1 MTSYNPLSSDYYRA
15 GDMPF
20 NERCDLQFRSVSLPL
35 QDVQGMMRH
44 ILDCLGALKFRLD
57 EPETVV
63 EPHIIRIFADSLRML
78 MDHITGFEPIDNESA
93 VKFLLQSFPDE
104 NKRGDG
110 RQWLPLHW
118 AAAIHNSEIEHMEA
132 MITERPIQLVKGH
145 LHFDVAA
152 AAAAA
157 EEEAQRQATSFSKLR
172 PRDLHAKEDET
183 IPKDYKGLLP
193 LHLICSLR
201 HPRIDNVKKMIEMN
215 PTALKCPDHRG
226 WLPIHWCAYNNRH
239 IEIMQL
245 LIKAYSDGCYE
256 VNKKGKLPFQLA
268 AYNRYTFMMDILY
281 QENPDAINGL
291 DYNGN
296 SPLHD
301 AAKSL
306 NHEGVKKILSYN
318 PELNRVRNFKE
329 ELPIHKV
336 FSFIPTDG
344 DGKMESTIEQA
355 EKHESNGG
363 DEGTTGTGYKG
374 TKAPRRLFHRQLET
388 IKALLS
394 VSPEV
399 AALPDRYD
407 SLPLHLAVFHNS
419 PYEVIE
425 YIYNIYPSAAL
436 IKDNQGKLPIHY
448 VSNAQVKK
456 LLMKSSPPL
465 VKAGLTDTFSRF
477 IM

>member
-1 MTSYNPLSSDYYRA
+1 MTSYNPLSSDYYR
-15 GDMPF
+15 GVDVPL
-20 NERCDLQFRSVSLPL
+20 NDRVDIQFRAVSLPL

-44 ILDCLGALKFRLD
+44 ILDCLGALKVRLD
-57 EPETVV
+57 EPETIV
-63 EPHIIRIFADSLRML
+63 EPHLTRIFADSVRLL

-93 VKFLLQSFPDE
+93 IKFLLQSFPDD

-118 AAAIHNSEIEHMEA
+118 AAAVHNSEIDHMQA
-132 MITERPIQLVKGH
+132 MMIERPVQLVKGH
-145 LHFDVAA
+145 LHFDAA
-152 AAAAA
+152 TAAN
-157 EEEAQRQATSFSKLR
+157 EEDTLSRRQAQVV
-172 PRDLHAKEDET
+172 DET
-183 IPKDYKGLLP
+183 IPRDYKGLLP

-201 HPRIDNVKKMIEMN
+201 HPRIENVKKMIEMN

-245 LIKAYSDGCYE
+245 LIRAYSDGCYE
-256 VNKKGKLPFQLA
+256 SNKKGKLPFQLA
-268 AYNRYTFMMDILY
+268 AYNRYTFMLDILY
-281 QENPDAINGL
+281 QENPEAINGM

-296 SPLHD
+296 TPLHD

-344 DGKMESTIEQA
+344 DANPGIESTLEQA
-355 EKHESNGG
+355 EKHENGIG
-363 DEGTTGTGYKG
+363 GERQTNSIKG
-374 TKAPRRLFHRQLET
+374 NKAPRRLFHRQLET
-388 IKALLS
+388 VKALLS
-394 VSPEV
+394 VGPEV

-407 SLPLHLAVFHNS
+407 CLPLHLAVFHNA

-436 IKDNQGKLPIHY
+436 MKDSDGKLPIHY